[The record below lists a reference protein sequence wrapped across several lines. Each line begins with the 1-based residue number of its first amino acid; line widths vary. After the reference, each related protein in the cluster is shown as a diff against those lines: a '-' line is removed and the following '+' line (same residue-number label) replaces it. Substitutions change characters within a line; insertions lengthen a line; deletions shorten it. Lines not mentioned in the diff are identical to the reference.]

1 MSARAQATPDA
12 LLPIE
17 RARTAWWLLD
27 AIAGG
32 MDFSW
37 TRPRGGR
44 LSSSD
49 LKLWLQELALE
60 ALAKALDD
68 AEADIRKLASQQ
80 AAS

>member
-27 AIAGG
+27 SIQTG
-32 MDFSW
+32 MDMSW
-37 TRPRGGR
+37 TRTAGGTVSR
-44 LSSSD
+44 SD
-49 LKLWLQELALE
+49 LRLWLTELALD

-68 AEADIRKLASQQ
+68 AEADIRKLASQRAQ
-80 AAS
+80 